1 MAALAAVLASSAPG
15 WDRDIAG
22 ALGTLL
28 GWADGLWRAAFI
40 GALVLAVAIAVELVV
55 RRRWALARDVVVA
68 LATVVAAGLLL
79 GRLVEG
85 GWFAVDFGLWS
96 PWGFPELHM
105 ACVVTLLAVVAAE
118 LVRPVRL
125 LGWWLVALGALGAV
139 VVGAALP
146 SGALGALTL
155 GLGAAA
161 LVRLAFGSAAGVPA
175 TARVLATLR
184 ALGVEAS
191 ELAPSPRQ
199 QVGAAEYVGRD
210 AEGGPLRVR
219 VLGRDAQDTQRL
231 ARWWRQ
237 MVYRD
242 PPRSAA
248 AGRLEQVEH
257 EALAILLAAQAGER
271 VPEVVVAAPGPDGD
285 AVLVT
290 RQPDAEPL
298 EHAAPGLVDDA
309 TLRGLWEQVGRLR
322 AAGISHGRLNAGNVI
337 QDDDRPMIVGL
348 SAA

>member
-1 MAALAAVLASSAPG
+1 MGVS
-15 WDRDIAG
+15 RVHIAC
-22 ALGTLL
+22 
-28 GWADGLWRAAFI
+28 
-40 GALVLAVAIAVELVV
+40 
-55 RRRWALARDVVVA
+55 VVA
-68 LATVVAAGLLL
+68 LI
-79 GRLVEG
+79 
-85 GWFAVDFGLWS
+85 
-96 PWGFPELHM
+96 
-105 ACVVTLLAVVAAE
+105 AVVAPE

-125 LGWWLVALGALGAV
+125 LASWLVVLGVLGAV

-146 SGALGALTL
+146 SGALGALAL

-175 TARVLATLR
+175 AARILETLH

-191 ELAPSPRQ
+191 ELTPAPRQ
-199 QVGAAEYVGRD
+199 QVGAAEYLGRD
-210 AEGGPLRVR
+210 ADGGPLRVR

-257 EALAILLAAQAGER
+257 EALAILLAARAGVR

-298 EHAAPGLVDDA
+298 ELVAAGLVEDA
-309 TLRGLWEQVGRLR
+309 TLRRLWEQVGRLR

-337 QDDDRPMIVGL
+337 VEDEGPMIVGL
-348 SAA
+348 SAATLAAPPSALDMDVAELLVATTVLVGADRALAAACDALGPDAVRTALPYLQRAALTPHVRDLARAHGSRSPISARPPRR